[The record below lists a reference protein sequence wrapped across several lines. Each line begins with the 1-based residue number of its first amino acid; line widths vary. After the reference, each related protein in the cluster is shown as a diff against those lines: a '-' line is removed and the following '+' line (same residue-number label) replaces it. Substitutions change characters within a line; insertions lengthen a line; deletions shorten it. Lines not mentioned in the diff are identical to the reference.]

1 MTSLIGNRSNG
12 KLSMRVDYFKLAI
25 ALGVALSLGMSG
37 AALKL
42 AWGSQLRAEDERG
55 NDPYKA
61 QYQTDEQA
69 AQEGMPDSEPVF
81 RDLTEEQIARR
92 ALTALCNQIRCANS
106 KDYVF
111 SFERDGLTAAGA
123 FWYRPIDPKLADPAR
138 KFEHFLCRFQNESW
152 VICYVG
158 SKKGPDTR
166 MVFARAPSEAQ
177 MKLRDLDKTAELREQ
192 EIPKPN

>member
-1 MTSLIGNRSNG
+1 MTSIFGNRSNG

-25 ALGVALSLGMSG
+25 ALGVTLSLGMSG
-37 AALKL
+37 AALKI
-42 AWGSQLRAEDERG
+42 AWDSQLREEDERG
-55 NDPYKA
+55 NDPYMA
-61 QYQTDEQA
+61 SYQTDEQA
-69 AQEGMPDSEPVF
+69 AQEEKPDGQPVF
-81 RDLTEEQIARR
+81 QDLTEAQIARR
-92 ALTALCNQIRCANS
+92 ALTALCNQIQCANL

-123 FWYRPIDPKLADPAR
+123 FWYRPVDPKLADPAR

-177 MKLRDLDKTAELREQ
+177 MKLRDLDKTAELRKRDF
-192 EIPKPN
+192 PKSN

>member
-1 MTSLIGNRSNG
+1 MKSIIGNHSNG
-12 KLSMRVDYFKLAI
+12 ELSMRVDYFKLAI

-37 AALKL
+37 AAIKI
-42 AWGSQLRAEDERG
+42 AWDSQLRVEDERG
-55 NDPYKA
+55 NNPYKA
-61 QYQTDEQA
+61 RYQTDEQA
-69 AQEGMPDSEPVF
+69 AQEEMPESEPVF
-81 RDLTEEQIARR
+81 QDLTEAQIARR
-92 ALTALCNQIRCANS
+92 ALTALCNQIQCANL

-123 FWYRPIDPKLADPAR
+123 FCYRPVDPKLADPAR
-138 KFEHFLCRFQNESW
+138 EFEHFLCRFRNESW

-177 MKLRDLDKTAELREQ
+177 MKMRDLDKTAELRERDF
-192 EIPKPN
+192 PKPN